1 MNNLTPKKH
10 KMRCLNNC
18 GNICRRIMEAIIW
31 DVSISFDE
39 IADCINHCTYNTG
52 RNSSHSLIK
61 IMGFQIEYNHFV
73 FTDGHERFVQEAITC
88 RPFCCIYSCSL
99 IFLILITWSCSSEKW
114 HQIDINKDWIKLF
127 SFSIFRISAYLMKVI
142 TETRRVH
149 QIRYLRFY

>member
-10 KMRCLNNC
+10 KMICLNNC
-18 GNICRRIMEAIIW
+18 SNICRRIMEVFIW

-39 IADCINHCTYNTG
+39 IAECINHCTYNTG

-73 FTDGHERFVQEAITC
+73 FTAGYDRFVQEAKTS
-88 RPFCCIYSCSL
+88 RLLY
-99 IFLILITWSCSSEKW
+99 IFLQHILILMTWSCSSEKW

-127 SFSIFRISAYLMKVI
+127 GFSIFRLWAYLMKVI

-149 QIRYLRFY
+149 